1 MLPPMVCS
9 LPRQKEFTAL
19 AHPCLLAY
27 YWNLGLLSGLV
38 RTEAPGGCCHLLTV
52 AVSIHEVNMGFH
64 QGPVDSV
71 KERKRKISYFHE
83 LHETV
88 GAF

>member
-1 MLPPMVCS
+1 MQSYGENATMVCR

-19 AHPCLLAY
+19 GHLCLLAY
-27 YWNLGLLSGLV
+27 YWNLGPLSDLL
-38 RTEAPGGCCHLLTV
+38 RNEALGGCCHLLTV

-71 KERKRKISYFHE
+71 KEKIMI
-83 LHETV
+83 LLRII
-88 GAF
+88 